1 MRLNERFSYILSLRT
16 AEESK
21 EQKSSARN
29 LVGERRSQGIHMSFG
44 QKKVSRMSVLLAVYN
59 TRLL

>member
-1 MRLNERFSYILSLRT
+1 MSLNERNSYILSLRT

-21 EQKSSARN
+21 EQKSSARS
-29 LVGERRSQGIHMSFG
+29 LVSERRSQGIHMYFG
-44 QKKVSRMSVLLAVYN
+44 QKKTIRMSVFLAVYN